1 MGTERRVLHH
11 DARPYEIA
19 ISQASDRVQAGL
31 DKLVERGK
39 VKGPII
45 LNKIQNEI
53 PQDRLVKGKAMK
65 FYRTED
71 ELSQLR
77 VRFARGDDFE
87 VHPHARS
94 QLCQRVHLNE
104 AYANTLMAQ
113 GNWGRELLAYNL
125 NELYKKS
132 KDDKEHEIAETQ
144 FLARTFDGRLK
155 GFLSNK
161 YRILDT
167 PMLFEA
173 FATAVKKV
181 GAIPVEGFALDT
193 KVTMKVVLPRVFRP
207 LPDEVIVLGLSW
219 AHSDYG
225 DGALDIS
232 ALIGRLVCTNLMMT
246 EKFIRQ
252 VHLGSRL
259 TGDMVFSKRTME
271 YNSKTLASASTDVVM
286 ESLSEAKTTALCNLI
301 KQSGEE
307 KIDPKGM
314 IEWLKKQG
322 VQKGE
327 TEEIVNR
334 FNSPDVELLPA
345 GNTKWRMSNAISLFA
360 GEQEDEGRKLD
371 LMKVAGAMVAKAA

>member
-1 MGTERRVLHH
+1 MKSAQQRIVHH

-19 ISQASDRVQAGL
+19 IEEASARVQAGL
-31 DKLVERGK
+31 DQLVERGRR
-39 VKGPII
+39 KGP
-45 LNKIQNEI
+45 LVLDKIQTEI
-53 PQDRLVKGKAMK
+53 PADRLVKGRALK
-65 FYRTED
+65 FRPSETGLD
-71 ELSQLR
+71 VQLTKD
-77 VRFARGDDFE
+77 VFN

-94 QLCQRVHLNE
+94 QLCQRVHLPE

-113 GNWGRELLAYNL
+113 GDWGRELLARNL
-125 NELYKKS
+125 NELYSKS
-132 KDDKEHEIAETQ
+132 KDDKRQIAETQ
-144 FLARTFDGRLK
+144 FLARTFNGKLK
-155 GFLSNK
+155 GFLSSK

-167 PMLFEA
+167 RMLFEA

-219 AHSDYG
+219 GHSDYG
-225 DGALDIS
+225 DGALDIT
-232 ALIGRLVCTNLMMT
+232 ALIGRLMCTNLMMT
-246 EKFIRQ
+246 EKCIRQ

-271 YNSKTLASASTDVVM
+271 YNSKTLASATTDVVM
-286 ESLSEAKTTALCNLI
+286 ESLSEEKTTALCNLI

-307 KIDPKGM
+307 KIDPKNV

-334 FNSPDVELLPA
+334 FNSPDVELLPP

-360 GEQEDEGRKLD
+360 GEMEDEGRKLD
-371 LMKVAGAMVAKAA
+371 LMKVAGAMVARAA